1 MEIKILKVGKLR
13 CNCYVLVNE
22 DNALVIDP
30 GDDTEEIIKLIG
42 DMNVSGV
49 IVTHHHFD
57 HDTGVDKIIDEYG
70 CMMYDRYNLDEGINE
85 IDNFK
90 FEVIYTPG
98 HKEDLIT
105 IYFKE
110 DKVMFCGDF
119 IFKDSIGRCDLPGS
133 SIPDMVKSLD
143 KIKKYDRDIT
153 IYPGHGI
160 KTILGY
166 EIENNV
172 YFREF
177 V

>member
-1 MEIKILKVGKLR
+1 MEIKTIKVGKLK
-13 CNCYVLVNE
+13 CNCYILINE

-30 GDDTEEIIKLIG
+30 GDDTEKIIKLI
-42 DMNVSGV
+42 DDKKVLGV

-57 HDTGVDKIIDEYG
+57 HDTGVDEILNKYKCE
-70 CMMYDRYNLDEGINE
+70 MYDRYNLSEGNNKIGE
-85 IDNFK
+85 
-90 FEVIYTPG
+90 FEFETIYTPG

-105 IYFKE
+105 IYFRE

-133 SIPDMVKSLD
+133 SIPDMIKSLD
-143 KIKKYDRDIT
+143 KIKKYDKDIT

-160 KTILGY
+160 KTSLGY
-166 EIENNV
+166 EIDNNV